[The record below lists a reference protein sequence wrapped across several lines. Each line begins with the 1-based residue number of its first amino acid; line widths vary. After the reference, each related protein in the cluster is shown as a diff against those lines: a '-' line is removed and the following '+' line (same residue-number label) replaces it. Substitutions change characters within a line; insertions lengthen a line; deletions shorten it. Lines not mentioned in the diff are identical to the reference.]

1 MSNAEV
7 TVCIDYGSCTEE
19 IAKMTEAAY
28 DVCYPQLEALAI
40 KLGGTLIESVA
51 DYDYGEEEFD
61 DNIDKRKVDNF
72 GINC

>member
-7 TVCIDYGSCTEE
+7 TVCIDYGNWYVEE

-51 DYDYGEEEFD
+51 EHDYNEQPEELTP
-61 DNIDKRKVDNF
+61 
-72 GINC
+72 